1 MFQPI
6 SIFIGLRYSRSKSPT
21 GFVSFITFFST
32 VGILLGVAA
41 LITVVSVMNGFEGE
55 LKKRILGIVPHVIV
69 SDLPNKEPNNGAIKE
84 TRSPHEPSWL
94 ALREELLSQP
104 HVLQVTPFLE
114 SEALIQSPNG
124 LQGVLVQG
132 IMPKFEQSN
141 IINSHMVAG
150 SLENLIKQSYSVVIG
165 QALANKLQVSLG
177 DEVRLVLPNKS
188 VFTPMGR
195 IPVQRVF
202 NVAGIFHIGSQV
214 DDAMVYVDSRY
225 GAKLLRR
232 KGDGIDKLRLYLD
245 DAFNAKRVVT
255 TLEKKQKD
263 SQQNTQQKNPL
274 HSVSFSTWDES
285 QGALFSA
292 VKMEKNMMWL
302 MLSLI
307 IAVAAFNIVS
317 ALVMVVVEK
326 QAEIGILQTLGL
338 ARIDV
343 IKIFITQGMVNGLWG
358 VTLGGL
364 LGLILAL
371 NLNDIMQVVGV
382 NLFGFGMQDLPV
394 KLEWLD
400 VLTIIFSALIMSF
413 LATLYPAYQASTTQP
428 AQVLRNE

>member
-6 SIFIGLRYSRSKSPT
+6 SVFIGLRYSRSKNSA

-32 VGILLGVAA
+32 VGILLGVAS
-41 LITVVSVMNGFEGE
+41 LITVVSVMNGFENE

-69 SDLPNKEPNNGAIKE
+69 SDFYSNNQNIA
-84 TRSPHEPSWL
+84 RSRQWSI
-94 ALREELLSQP
+94 LRTELLSQQ
-104 HVLQVTPFLE
+104 HVLKVTPFLE
-114 SEALIQSPNG
+114 NEALIQSSKG
-124 LQGVLVQG
+124 LNGVLIQG
-132 IMPKFEQSN
+132 IKP
-141 IINSHMVAG
+141 
-150 SLENLIKQSYSVVIG
+150 SLEQDNLIKNNMVNGDFKRLSDQPYSIVIG
-165 QALANKLQVSLG
+165 QSLANKLQVDVG
-177 DEVRLVLPNKS
+177 DEVRLVIPNLS
-188 VFTPMGR
+188 VFTPIGR
-195 IPVQRVF
+195 VPVQRIFTLV
-202 NVAGIFHIGSQV
+202 GIFNIGSQV

-245 DAFNAKRVVT
+245 DAFNASKVVNQLNLNFNKTQLPAENDNVRFHLT
-255 TLEKKQKD
+255 TW
-263 SQQNTQQKNPL
+263 N
-274 HSVSFSTWDES
+274 ES

-338 ARIDV
+338 ARNDV
-343 IKIFITQGMVNGLWG
+343 VKVFITQGMVNGLWG
-358 VTLGGL
+358 VTFGAL
-364 LGLILAL
+364 LGILLAL
-371 NLNDIMQVVGV
+371 NLNDILTLAGLSVFGLGV
-382 NLFGFGMQDLPV
+382 QTLPV
-394 KLEWLD
+394 KLEWID
-400 VLTIIFSALIMSF
+400 VVTIVSSALLMSF
-413 LATLYPAYQASTTQP
+413 IATLYPAYKASTTHP

>member
-6 SIFIGLRYSRSKSPT
+6 SIFIGLRYSRSKSHT

-32 VGILLGVAA
+32 VGILLGVAS

-69 SDLPNKEPNNGAIKE
+69 SDFIDKKTTTDKHQRWP
-84 TRSPHEPSWL
+84 
-94 ALREELLSQP
+94 ALREELLTHP
-104 HVLQVTPFLE
+104 HVIQVTPFLE
-114 SEALIQSPNG
+114 SEALIQSAKG

-132 IMPKFEQSN
+132 IMPRYERTN
-141 IINSHMVAG
+141 IISTHMVSG
-150 SLENLIKQSYSVVIG
+150 SMEMLSKQSYSLVIG
-165 QALANKLQVSLG
+165 QSLANKLQVTLG

-202 NVAGIFHIGSQV
+202 TVAGVFNVGSQV

-232 KGDGIDKLRLYLD
+232 TGDGIDKLRLYLD
-245 DAFNAKRVVT
+245 DAFNAKEVVKV
-255 TLEKKQKD
+255 LE
-263 SQQNTQQKNPL
+263 QNQQKISQSKILNSA
-274 HSVSFSTWDES
+274 HFSTWDES

-307 IAVAAFNIVS
+307 VAVAAFNIVS

-338 ARIDV
+338 ARTEV
-343 IKIFITQGMVNGLWG
+343 IKIFITQGMINGLWG
-358 VTLGGL
+358 VSLGGL
-364 LGLILAL
+364 LGVILAL
-371 NLNDIMQVVGV
+371 NLNDIMLVIGV
-382 NLFGFGMQDLPV
+382 HLFGFGMQDLPV
-394 KLEWLD
+394 KLEFFD
-400 VLTIIFSALIMSF
+400 VLTIILSALLMSF
-413 LATLYPAYQASTTQP
+413 IATLYPAYQASTTQP

>member
-6 SIFIGLRYSRSKSPT
+6 SIFIGLRYSRSKSST

-32 VGILLGVAA
+32 VGILLGVAS

-69 SDLPNKEPNNGAIKE
+69 SDLPNNKNSQKLDSKIAQQE
-84 TRSPHEPSWL
+84 RPHWAP
-94 ALREELLSQP
+94 LRDDLLTQP

-114 SEALIQSPNG
+114 TEALIQSSNG
-124 LQGVLVQG
+124 LQGVLLQG
-132 IMPKFEQSN
+132 IVPVFEQEN
-141 IINSHMVAG
+141 IINTHMVAG
-150 SLENLIKQSYSVVIG
+150 SINSLSEQSYSLILG
-165 QALANKLQVSLG
+165 QSLANQLKVGLG
-177 DEVRLVLPNKS
+177 DEVRIILPNKS

-202 NVAGIFHIGSQV
+202 TIAGIFHIGSQV
-214 DDAMVYVDSRY
+214 DDAMVYVNNRY
-225 GAKLLRR
+225 GAKLMRST
-232 KGDGIDKLRLYLD
+232 GDGIDKLRLYLD
-245 DAFNAKRVVT
+245 DAFNAKHVVT
-255 TLEKKQKD
+255 ALKSKQK
-263 SQQNTQQKNPL
+263 NTQGKSL
-274 HSVSFSTWDES
+274 LESVSFSTWDES

-307 IAVAAFNIVS
+307 VAVAAFNIVS

-338 ARIDV
+338 ARFDV

-358 VTLGGL
+358 VSLGGF
-364 LGLILAL
+364 LGIIIAL
-371 NLNDIMQVVGV
+371 NLNDIMLVIGV
-382 NLFGFGMQDLPV
+382 NLFGLGMQSLPV
-394 KLEWLD
+394 KLQWLD
-400 VLTIIFSALIMSF
+400 VLTIIFSALAMSF
-413 LATLYPAYQASTTQP
+413 FATLYPAYKASTTQP

>member
-6 SIFIGLRYSRSKSPT
+6 SIFIGLRYSRSKSHT

-32 VGILLGVAA
+32 VGILLGVAS

-69 SDLPNKEPNNGAIKE
+69 SDLPTTEIKNNQE
-84 TRSPHEPSWL
+84 HHWL
-94 ALREELLSQP
+94 SLRQELLTLP
-104 HVLQVTPFLE
+104 HVQQVTPFLE
-114 SEALIQSPNG
+114 SEALIQSSKA
-124 LQGVLVQG
+124 LQGVLLQG
-132 IMPKFEQSN
+132 IIPEFEQRN
-141 IINSHMVAG
+141 IINTHMVAG
-150 SLENLIKQSYSVVIG
+150 SMENLTKQSYSLVIG
-165 QALANKLQVSLG
+165 QSLAKKLQVNLG

-202 NVAGIFHIGSQV
+202 HIAGIFHIGSQV
-214 DDAMVYVDSRY
+214 DDTMVYVDSRY

-232 KGDGIDKLRLYLD
+232 KGDGINKLRLYLD
-245 DAFNAKRVVT
+245 DAFNAKPLVEWLQST
-255 TLEKKQKD
+255 P
-263 SQQNTQQKNPL
+263 QNTRL
-274 HSVSFSTWDES
+274 DSVTFSTWDES

-302 MLSLI
+302 LLSLI

-338 ARIDV
+338 ARFDV

-358 VTLGGL
+358 VCLGGV
-364 LGLILAL
+364 LGVLLAL
-371 NLNDIMQVVGV
+371 NLNDILIVIGV
-382 NLFGFGMQDLPV
+382 NLFGFGMQYLPI

-400 VLTIIFSALIMSF
+400 VLTIILSALAMSF
-413 LATLYPAYQASTTQP
+413 LATLYPAYRASTTQP

>member
-32 VGILLGVAA
+32 VGILLGVAS

-55 LKKRILGIVPHVIV
+55 LKKRILGIIPHVIV
-69 SDLPNKEPNNGAIKE
+69 SDFTHQSTSKQQAPQWP
-84 TRSPHEPSWL
+84 
-94 ALREELLSQP
+94 ALREELLSKP

-114 SEALIQSPNG
+114 SEALIQSANG
-124 LQGVLVQG
+124 LQGVLLQG
-132 IMPKFEQSN
+132 IIPKLEQKN
-141 IINSHMVAG
+141 IINTHMVSG
-150 SLENLIKQSYSVVIG
+150 SMNNLSEQSYSLILG
-165 QALANKLQVSLG
+165 QSLANKLKVSVG
-177 DEVRLVLPNKS
+177 DEVRIVLPNKS
-188 VFTPMGR
+188 IFTPMGR

-202 NVAGIFHIGSQV
+202 TIAGVFHIGSQV

-245 DAFNAKRVVT
+245 DAFNAKQVMT
-255 TLEKKQKD
+255 ALKSKQE
-263 SQQNTQQKNPL
+263 SNHLGTQKSNEMQSSL
-274 HSVSFSTWDES
+274 QSASISTWNES

-307 IAVAAFNIVS
+307 VAVAAFNIVS

-338 ARIDV
+338 ARLDV

-358 VTLGGL
+358 VSLGSL
-364 LGLILAL
+364 LGVTLAL
-371 NLNDIMQVVGV
+371 NLNDIMLIVGV
-382 NLFGFGMQDLPV
+382 NLFGLGMQDLPV
-394 KLEWLD
+394 QLQWLD
-400 VLTIIFSALIMSF
+400 VLTIILSALAMSF